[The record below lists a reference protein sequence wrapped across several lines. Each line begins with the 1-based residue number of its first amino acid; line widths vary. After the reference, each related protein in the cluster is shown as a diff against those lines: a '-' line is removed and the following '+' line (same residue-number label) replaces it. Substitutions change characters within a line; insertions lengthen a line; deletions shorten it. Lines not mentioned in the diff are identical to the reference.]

1 MPSAARVERL
11 HRDLLDFLLEAHE
24 QVITEQ
30 DGAAFARRIADIRTL
45 TERLRARYASADE
58 KKLLRKLRAMSA
70 AELKE
75 VARAFTLLFW
85 LLNLAEERHAAA
97 LRSAKESDAFRS
109 LFERT
114 RRAGLDAERVAER
127 IGDLRATVVLTAH
140 PTEALRWSLRETLD
154 RIDDLLTRREGRK
167 GAAREAVEE
176 EILGEITGLWLSTTI
191 RTRKPTPLDEVRYAI
206 HILQEVLVHAVPEVT
221 AKLLT
226 AFRDVYGRSEATS
239 SAALE
244 HAAHRSIRVGS
255 WMG

>member
-24 QVITEQ
+24 RVITEQ
-30 DGAAFARRIADIRTL
+30 DGAAFAKRIADIRTL
-45 TERLRARYASADE
+45 AERLRARYASADE
-58 KKLLRKLRAMSA
+58 KKLMRKLRDMSA

-114 RRAGLDAERVAER
+114 RRAGLDARSVAER
-127 IGDLRATVVLTAH
+127 IGDLRATIVLTAH

-154 RIDDLLTRREGRK
+154 RIDDLLTRREGGK
-167 GAAREAVEE
+167 G
-176 EILGEITGLWLSTTI
+176 
-191 RTRKPTPLDEVRYAI
+191 
-206 HILQEVLVHAVPEVT
+206 
-221 AKLLT
+221 
-226 AFRDVYGRSEATS
+226 
-239 SAALE
+239 SAAKPWKRRFWV
-244 HAAHRSIRVGS
+244 RSPGS
-255 WMG
+255 GSPRRFEPASPRPSTRCATRSTSFRRCSSTLFRR